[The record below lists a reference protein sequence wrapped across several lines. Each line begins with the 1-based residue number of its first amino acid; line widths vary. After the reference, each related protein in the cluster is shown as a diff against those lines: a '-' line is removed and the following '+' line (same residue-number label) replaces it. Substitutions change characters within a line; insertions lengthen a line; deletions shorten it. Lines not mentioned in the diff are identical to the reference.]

1 MSTPGILQKLRSDH
15 RRVLKDL
22 DRMDRGLGLPGPH
35 AAVAALTA
43 LRRVL
48 GRLAQQFD
56 THMAAEDERLY
67 PAFAAVLPEAEAGL
81 EILRIEHAELRALLA
96 RMTAA
101 LRLPPDSRRDE
112 AIRVQWSD
120 FSELLRIH
128 IRKEESVVFHVAERV
143 VPEKEW
149 RRIAARRFPRV
160 AAGTRPGLGTGK
172 EQHP

>member
-1 MSTPGILQKLRSDH
+1 MSAPGILQKLRTDH
-15 RRVLKDL
+15 RSVLKDL
-22 DRMDRGLGLPGPH
+22 DLVDRTLQLPGPE
-35 AAVAALTA
+35 AAIAALAA

-48 GRLAQQFD
+48 DRLARQFD

-67 PAFAAVLPEAEAGL
+67 PAFAAALPEASPGL
-81 EILRIEHAELRALLA
+81 DTLRAEHAELRALLA
-96 RMTAA
+96 RMTAG

-149 RRIAARRFPRV
+149 RRIAARRFPV
-160 AAGTRPGLGTGK
+160 TTRGARGSRGLRK
-172 EQHP
+172 EHRP